1 MHNIKSMFLIGLL
14 ATAATVSVQATESDR
29 VVKVYAQHDYH
40 RNFQTC
46 RKIYKWWY
54 SYWSEWDDDDEI
66 ASMFTL
72 GSAWAIDDPN
82 IGQVLVTAG
91 HVLGINSTP
100 KPICKQMVTA
110 NGIINMS
117 HPGEDATDDYGSYAT
132 QDYTKKVTHV
142 DRVSKVIIGSL
153 ASEVDKIGLIY
164 RSDGI
169 PEDIAFLRMR
179 DNKIF
184 DGLTSVTLSKTPPD
198 SLQEVVA
205 LGCPSLPSQQ
215 LKKLQVASVGREIFQ
230 LNEAL
235 PAGYSGGVIIDAN
248 PTHAGYGVILN
259 TIGDKQTRVFI
270 ITPEMIGRIKWK
282 TPSEVLTADI
292 YDAD

>member
-46 RKIYKWWY
+46 WKIYKWLY

-169 PEDIAFLRMR
+169 PEDIAFL
-179 DNKIF
+179 NT
-184 DGLTSVTLSKTPPD
+184 LTDYKMLTDTKFS
-198 SLQEVVA
+198 
-205 LGCPSLPSQQ
+205 
-215 LKKLQVASVGREIFQ
+215 
-230 LNEAL
+230 
-235 PAGYSGGVIIDAN
+235 N
-248 PTHAGYGVILN
+248 PFN
-259 TIGDKQTRVFI
+259 
-270 ITPEMIGRIKWK
+270 IK
-282 TPSEVLTADI
+282 
-292 YDAD
+292 